1 MLTVNL
7 AGDDDRL
14 LGTTNIQVRYSSFSK
29 MFLFSLTYNILLS
42 FSALDLNE

>member
-14 LGTTNIQVRYSSFSK
+14 LGTTNIQVRYITAPFK
-29 MFLFSLTYNILLS
+29 MLLFFLDLLFFSL
-42 FSALDLNE
+42 